1 MKKTNLKGLSKTQ
14 TIIITVIVTVLIVVL
29 IPLGIYSGVNRVS
42 PIKAVQDAFTP
53 DTQQIIGKWQDEK
66 AILGYEFYEDGTYD
80 YHVSS
85 DVTITKDYKLEG
97 NKLSLIEYNTNASV
111 VYKIKLSNDTL
122 TMTLVESN
130 GKEPEKDMKTVTK
143 YNKVKNFNLKTPLD
157 AISEFAEEAK
167 AENPDTTESDKQEE
181 KNEAETEKDN
191 G

>member
-1 MKKTNLKGLSKTQ
+1 MKKINLKSLSKTQ

-29 IPLGIYSGVNRVS
+29 IPLGIYSGVNNES
-42 PIKAVQDAFTP
+42 PIKAVKDAFTP
-53 DTQQIIGKWQDEK
+53 DTQQIIGKWQDEN

-85 DVTITKDYKLEG
+85 DVTITKDYKLDG

-111 VYKIKLSNDTL
+111 VYKIKISNDTL

-130 GKEPEKDMKTVTK
+130 GKEPEKDMKTVAK
-143 YNKVKNFNLKTPLD
+143 YKKVKNFNLKTPLD
-157 AISEFAEEAK
+157 AIAQFAEEAK
-167 AENPDTTESDKQEE
+167 AENPGDTDNSEKQEDTAE
-181 KNEAETEKDN
+181 KEN